1 MTLEIIIALAVAAAA
16 LGMFVSEIL
25 PVDIAAFCLLLLLM
39 VLGLI
44 MPASFPSIAEALS
57 GLANPATITVLA
69 MFVLSAGIQ
78 KTGLVHAIS
87 RRVFGV
93 VGNSEVRQLL
103 AIFLIIT
110 PISGFVNNTAA
121 VAMLLPLVYDMA
133 RRAGTGTARLLIPLS
148 FFGMMGGML
157 TLVGTSTSVLVSSM
171 LVDTP
176 GVMRQ
181 LSFFEFS
188 ALGVVIS
195 VVGLIYFLLIG
206 RFLLPAATSAE
217 EAERGT
223 SFFAEVEITEK
234 SRSVG
239 KTLEEFRF
247 EGRHDVRV
255 HRLVRGKVS
264 FIKERYERP
273 LEAGDVLLVEG
284 EENDILA
291 LSRRRG
297 VKVLLNFDPA
307 VRRRAPGT
315 GRIIRV
321 MVRGTRLHGRGLSD
335 FDFFRRV
342 GGAVLGVHLDSVPEE
357 QRLGSVPLRVGEVL
371 LVHASLAAFR
381 RISASR
387 DLLVL
392 GAVEEEFS
400 PHLGLRAVSVV
411 GGVVLASALGVPV
424 VLAALA
430 GVVSMFVFR
439 VLKKEEVYGAVNWEV
454 IFLLAGV
461 IPLGIAMT
469 KSGAADFLAG
479 GLLAVASAVPPI
491 ILLGLVYLLTTLLT
505 EIVSNNAAAVIL
517 VPVVAAVAA
526 GLGLP
531 ALPFALAVMFAAST
545 SFLTPMGYQTNTMVY
560 ASGVYR
566 FFDFFRV
573 GAPLNLLLLV
583 VTTLGIGWIWGVGW

>member
-1 MTLEIIIALAVAAAA
+1 
-16 LGMFVSEIL
+16 
-25 PVDIAAFCLLLLLM
+25 
-39 VLGLI
+39 
-44 MPASFPSIAEALS
+44 
-57 GLANPATITVLA
+57 
-69 MFVLSAGIQ
+69 
-78 KTGLVHAIS
+78 
-87 RRVFGV
+87 
-93 VGNSEVRQLL
+93 
-103 AIFLIIT
+103 
-110 PISGFVNNTAA
+110 
-121 VAMLLPLVYDMA
+121 
-133 RRAGTGTARLLIPLS
+133 
-148 FFGMMGGML
+148 MMGGML

-195 VVGLIYFLLIG
+195 VVGLMYFLLIG

-430 GVVSMFVFR
+430 GVVSMFVFG